1 MSVQQAADGQPNRA
15 EVYLHTEHRVGRI
28 DERIFSGF
36 LEHMGR
42 AVYEGVYD
50 PGNPLSDEQGFRTDV
65 LDTLRQLRMPMV
77 RYPGGNFV
85 SNHDWRHA
93 VGPRDQRPVR
103 PDFAWRSIETHQ
115 FGTDEFMD
123 WCKELGTEPMI
134 AVNLGTGTPADAA
147 ALLEYCNLPAGTS
160 YADQRVANGHAEPY
174 GVKLWCLG
182 NEMDGFWQAGHV
194 PAQTYAERARVASSL
209 MKGLDQTI
217 QTVVCGSSTRL
228 LPSYPEWD
236 LTVLDHCWDTIDFI
250 ATHKYAENHGNDTAT
265 FLAEGVEVDSIL
277 KDYRGL
283 LIAAKARKR
292 GFNDV
297 YVSFDEWNV
306 WYRATGM
313 DGGFEQAPH
322 LLEEVYNVEDALVC
336 AQYLNAFMRNAD
348 IVRSACLAQVVNV
361 IAPVMTR
368 PDGLLIQT
376 IFWPFKM
383 IRDSATGWSLR
394 AAVNAPEMFC
404 NRGLVPVIDVAATY
418 DDSDPAAV
426 TASVSVVNRDPNNS
440 TEVSI
445 DFAGAP
451 VQLVGSRLLTGDPK
465 AQNDWDTP
473 NAVAPTDA
481 QADVDEKGRVR
492 VTLPGPSHA
501 VLSFR
506 GGSATR

>member
-1 MSVQQAADGQPNRA
+1 M
-15 EVYLHTEHRVGRI
+15 
-28 DERIFSGF
+28 
-36 LEHMGR
+36 
-42 AVYEGVYD
+42 
-50 PGNPLSDEQGFRTDV
+50 
-65 LDTLRQLRMPMV
+65 
-77 RYPGGNFV
+77 
-85 SNHDWRHA
+85 
-93 VGPRDQRPVR
+93 R

-123 WCKELGTEPMI
+123 WCKELGTEPMM

-209 MKGLDQTI
+209 MKGLDPTI

-283 LIAAKARKR
+283 LVAAKARKR

-336 AQYLNAFMRNAD
+336 VQYLNAFMRNAD
-348 IVRSACLAQVVNV
+348 IVLICLPGPDRQRHRPGDDSARRAVDPDHLLAVQDDS
-361 IAPVMTR
+361 R
-368 PDGLLIQT
+368 
-376 IFWPFKM
+376 
-383 IRDSATGWSLR
+383 SATGWSLR

-404 NRGLVPVIDVAATY
+404 NRGLCR
-418 DDSDPAAV
+418 S
-426 TASVSVVNRDPNNS
+426 S
-440 TEVSI
+440 TW
-445 DFAGAP
+445 P
-451 VQLVGSRLLTGDPK
+451 Q
-465 AQNDWDTP
+465 
-473 NAVAPTDA
+473 PTTT
-481 QADVDEKGRVR
+481 Q
-492 VTLPGPSHA
+492 
-501 VLSFR
+501 
-506 GGSATR
+506 TRRR